1 MKKLLLVLF
10 LFGLQAAVLFAQ
22 DDMPQGGPGGGPGQ
36 QSPKE
41 RVKDLKT
48 KLKLTDDQAAK
59 IETIFTKEQK
69 KMQSMFEN
77 RNEGGDFETMRK
89 TMDAVQDS
97 STAAINKILTAAQIP
112 LYKKILDDKKKEME
126 KMGPPPGGTAM
137 RKTKHDLY
145 RIV

>member
-1 MKKLLLVLF
+1 MKKLLLILL
-10 LFGLQAAVLFAQ
+10 LFGLHSALLFAQ
-22 DDMPQGGPGGGPGQ
+22 DDMPPGGPGGPGM

-41 RVKDLKT
+41 RVKNLIS

-77 RNEGGDFETMRK
+77 RDGGGNFETMRK

-97 STAAINKILTAAQIP
+97 STAAINKILTAEQKP
-112 LYKKILDDKKKEME
+112 LYKKILDDRKKEME
-126 KMGPPPGGTAM
+126 KMGPPPDGQAM
-137 RKTKHDLY
+137 RKGKHNNL
-145 RIV
+145 RTV